1 MEPRGDSGSRTAAGA
16 SEVGDPAVRGSV
28 DLSEAV
34 KSVDFSFP
42 AGLIPHLIA
51 RCQDEALTRSEIQRE
66 VEALST
72 AESSERDDK
81 AMAEKLRDYYADLR
95 DTLSQSFLPDGR
107 PRAAVP
113 SPEVG
118 TSGDSD
124 DDDNDDDDEA
134 REDRGPALL
143 DDRAGLGMKI
153 EATDAYS
160 AYREKKSGAYHS
172 KIVNWKK
179 KRHKRR

>member
-1 MEPRGDSGSRTAAGA
+1 MEPRDDVGSRTVAGA
-16 SEVGDPAVRGSV
+16 SEDGDPAARGSV

-34 KSVDFSFP
+34 KRADFSFP

-51 RCQDEALTRSEIQRE
+51 KCQGEALTRSEIQRE

-72 AESSERDDK
+72 AETSERDDK
-81 AMAEKLRDYYADLR
+81 VMAEKLRDYYADLQ
-95 DTLSQSFLPDGR
+95 DTLSRSFLPDGR

-124 DDDNDDDDEA
+124 DDDDEA

-179 KRHKRR
+179 KRHKRG